1 MATSSTSP
9 SSSSSAATNY
19 FNGSST
25 FAADLNNQISHAVA
39 VATLPI
45 TELQNQQPTLPGQ
58 QTELQTIGSDFT
70 NLQTALGAVDSAV
83 SSGSLAATV
92 DTPSV
97 ASASIGTGALTGSY
111 AVTIASLG
119 AQTNTIS
126 NSTLPTVSDP
136 SSSSIST
143 SSSYTL
149 TVGTGSPITIT
160 PTSNNLN
167 SLVAAINASGAPV
180 QATVVNVGGTAS
192 PNYELSI
199 QGTQYAN
206 TAIQLNDGKQNL
218 LTQLSLG
225 SPVTYQVNG
234 QPSTPASS
242 STRSLSISTGLTV
255 DALATGTAN
264 VTVAQSAS
272 GVSSALSSLV
282 TSYNAAVDEVNN
294 NRGQNGGALAG
305 QSILLQLS
313 NVLHSLTDYSGTSS
327 SGSVQ
332 SPTDLGLTFDTNG
345 HLQFDSTVFNSAA
358 SSSISDVMSF
368 LGSESGATG
377 FLSAASTALSS
388 VTDTTSGA
396 IVQQMS
402 SLATS
407 ISNIGTEITNDQTRL
422 TLMQSNLTAQMAAA
436 DAAVASMQSQVSEL
450 TAMFSA
456 ENTEALSLA
465 NG

>member
-1 MATSSTSP
+1 M
-9 SSSSSAATNY
+9 
-19 FNGSST
+19 
-25 FAADLNNQISHAVA
+25 
-39 VATLPI
+39 
-45 TELQNQQPTLPGQ
+45 
-58 QTELQTIGSDFT
+58 
-70 NLQTALGAVDSAV
+70 
-83 SSGSLAATV
+83 
-92 DTPSV
+92 
-97 ASASIGTGALTGSY
+97 
-111 AVTIASLG
+111 
-119 AQTNTIS
+119 
-126 NSTLPTVSDP
+126 
-136 SSSSIST
+136 
-143 SSSYTL
+143 
-149 TVGTGSPITIT
+149 GTGSPITIT

-388 VTDTTSGA
+388 VTATTSGA

-407 ISNIGTEITNDQTRL
+407 ISNIGSEITNDQTRL